1 MNAKDQN
8 RNLTA
13 RLQRL
18 RCDSRSLRCYAPPNS
33 SHLRLDYSEMP
44 ILYSYSSPGE
54 GNGGYRGRHGRTRD
68 TFCSDT
74 RCGRAELF
82 VHFLARRRP
91 AAWVVRAAGVPI
103 IQRPLNHVPCAAAS
117 RINLREQTP
126 DRQVEVS
133 CRTHRVSGAGPG
145 LGRRRDLLAAAA
157 RTQAH
162 IFQLDWS
169 LAVVVP
175 VSKGALLEDQVQ
187 TRSNGCTPVTKRWAG
202 RPRSVDE
209 PTIDVTES
217 HSSHAGSWVPWSW

>member
-18 RCDSRSLRCYAPPNS
+18 RCDSQEPPVLRTTQLLP
-33 SHLRLDYSEMP
+33 P